1 MSTSKTA
8 GQAMREALDRTLGE
22 GMEWD
27 ESELLTLDA
36 IEAATDRLASFRR
49 RFAESDA
56 KPDASPARL
65 ATLSGECRLLEGAI
79 QKWAA
84 TLDPHNNQAKSLKHV
99 HAANMRWHRNSGT

>member
-1 MSTSKTA
+1 MKTP
-8 GQAMREALDRTLGE
+8 GQAVRAALDRTLGE
-22 GMEWD
+22 GMAWD

-36 IEAATDRLASFRR
+36 IEAAVDRLASFRA
-49 RFAESDA
+49 RFAAADA

-84 TLDPHNNQAKSLKHV
+84 SLDPRNDQAKSMRHV
-99 HAANMRWHRNSGT
+99 AAANARWHRVSGT

>member
-1 MSTSKTA
+1 METP
-8 GQAMREALDRTLGE
+8 GQQARAALGRTLPD
-22 GMEWD
+22 GMAWD

-49 RFAESDA
+49 RFDEADA

-79 QKWAA
+79 QKWAM
-84 TLDPHNNQAKSLKHV
+84 TLDPRNEQAVSARHRA
-99 HAANMRWHRNSGT
+99 AANARWRRASG